1 MWSKGI
7 TVRSDT
13 GSAMLEFIVV
23 GIGIVMPLVYLA
35 ITVMTLHT
43 ASFAAHTAAREAA
56 RVFMASPS
64 IAQGNAIAVT
74 MMQQAFND
82 HGVDSSSSHIS
93 VTCTNGMCLS
103 PGSLLTV
110 EITSDVPLPFIP
122 RWGDSAPLTWPVD
135 ANVTMLVDKFRQAG

>member
-1 MWSKGI
+1 MRNKRIKVS
-7 TVRSDT
+7 SDS

-35 ITVMTLHT
+35 ITVMTLHA
-43 ASFAAHTAAREAA
+43 ASFAAHAGAREAA

-64 IAQGNAIAVT
+64 IAQGNGSAVT
-74 MMQQAFND
+74 AMQQAFID
-82 HGVDSSSSHIS
+82 HGVDSSASDIS

-110 EITSDVPLPFIP
+110 EVTSDVPLPFIP

-135 ANVTMLVDKFRQAG
+135 ANVTLLVDKFRQAG